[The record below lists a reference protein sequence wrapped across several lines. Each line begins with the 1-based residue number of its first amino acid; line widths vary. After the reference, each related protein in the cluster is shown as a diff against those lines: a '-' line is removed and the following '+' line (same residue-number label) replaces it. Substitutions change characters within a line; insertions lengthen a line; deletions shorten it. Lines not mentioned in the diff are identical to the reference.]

1 MPFPSEEKYLLIKI
15 LEYVSGMT
23 KGIQNNIIIP
33 IEKIIEKLI
42 LGVPRPPKGKF
53 YITYKNNNCIIPN
66 SENDYDIKQR
76 ELNQYN
82 YYSYK
87 MHLIFYFKLEEIIE
101 ILKCLLMEIP
111 ILFFS
116 KNKEKLTN
124 IFETFIFLLSPFEYQ
139 YPHVSL
145 LPDINSGIIEMAKSF
160 AFGINYEW
168 VEPGTQ
174 GEKKIILKK

>member
-1 MPFPSEEKYLLIKI
+1 
-15 LEYVSGMT
+15 
-23 KGIQNNIIIP
+23 
-33 IEKIIEKLI
+33 
-42 LGVPRPPKGKF
+42 
-53 YITYKNNNCIIPN
+53 
-66 SENDYDIKQR
+66 
-76 ELNQYN
+76 
-82 YYSYK
+82 
-87 MHLIFYFKLEEIIE
+87 
-101 ILKCLLMEIP
+101 MEIP

-174 GEKKIILKK
+174 GEKKNYFEKMNLNVFNKLIKIVDIDNRRFSKYYVHNPSQRMINFDDLGTDNLKEDFSNFVPSKEINHDSKIEAEKYELPLHYITKFKK